1 MNKRDALLSMLND
14 SSPPAY
20 IPAGFFIHFDKS
32 YHHGQAA
39 IDKHLGFFHHTG
51 MDFVKIQY
59 ENTFPRRQEIKTAV
73 DWVKMPLYKRDFYE
87 DQLNIIGGLMK
98 AVGSKVPVIVT
109 VYSPFMCAGH
119 TIGNQEINEQ
129 IKENPDAVKEGME
142 IITESLMIF
151 VKACIALGVDGFYA
165 STQGNESHRFED
177 ANLFNECIRPYDL
190 TIMEEMDRSCDFNI
204 LHICDYH
211 DDYDNLNPFL
221 EYPGHVVNCSQKLGV
236 KTLSLKEIADFFS
249 RPYMGGVD
257 RKGVIASGT
266 EPEIEEMVKGLI
278 EQAPEHFI
286 LGADCTLP
294 GDINWDNIKK
304 AISVA
309 HGEGD

>member
-98 AVGSKVPVIVT
+98 AVGSEVPVIVT

-151 VKACIALGVDGFYA
+151 AKACIALGVDGFYA

-177 ANLFNECIRPYDL
+177 ANLF
-190 TIMEEMDRSCDFNI
+190 
-204 LHICDYH
+204 HICDYH
-211 DDYDNLNPFL
+211 GDYNDLNPFL

-236 KTLSLKEIADFFS
+236 ETLSLKEIADFFS
-249 RPYMGGVD
+249 RPYMGSVD

-266 EPEIEEMVKGLI
+266 DPEIEEMVKGLI
-278 EQAPEHFI
+278 EQAPERFI

-304 AISVA
+304 AINVA
-309 HGEGD
+309 HDEGG